1 MEKSRLYQQFQ
12 NPEAR
17 FRSFPFWSWNARMEP
32 EEVREQIRGMKKAGM
47 GGFFMHSRN
56 GLETPYMEEEW
67 MECVKVA
74 VETAADLGM
83 YAWLYDED
91 RWPSGTAGGKVP
103 ALGEEFRCK
112 GLTLE
117 IREPEE
123 YSALLQEGG
132 LTALYAGIFQDME
145 ISEFRRL
152 FADEPEELL
161 PGERILAVR
170 LEVSGTSGWFNGQT
184 PPDQLNPDC
193 VRKFL
198 ELTHEKYR
206 EAVGAQFGKAVPGI
220 FTDEPSL
227 ADTHTSFAPNRGWIP
242 WTDGFGEYFRERRG
256 YDFLDVLPW
265 QYFNGKRSAKTRHD
279 YWHTIAERFSEK
291 YSGTIHDWCRAN
303 GIAYTGHFL
312 QEDKIGLCTRVN
324 GAIMPHYALQ
334 DIPGIDILTE
344 STKEYLT
351 VKQCASVAH
360 QFGKERVLT
369 ETYGC
374 TGWDFTLEGQKW
386 VGDWQYVLGV
396 NLRTTH
402 TAQYTLRGCRK
413 RDYPPSFNYN
423 NTCWEKNPVVEDYFA
438 RLGAVL
444 TRGEPV
450 RKLLLIHPAGTAWSR
465 VGTNPYGNPIRREE
479 RDVPAVNE
487 YGYRLNALL
496 ENLCREHMDC
506 DLGDEMLMQRHGFSE
521 NGKIRIEKA
530 LYEAVVVPQMDT
542 LFASTCELLLKCL
555 EQGGKVIFLK
565 PVPFMVEG
573 DAENTEI
580 LRRVLNY
587 PGCRVMPEEELIGAL
602 ESMGM
607 RESRFLDGEGRE
619 QRELLV
625 MTRRTGEG
633 MLLFTVNNNREKACE
648 ARVFLP
654 WEGEVEEWDP
664 LTGEVRKVEE
674 GIPLTGGSRNAPC
687 EENGAEAPIIGTK
700 TSAPGAGRHFTARW
714 ERAGSH
720 LYMIRIKKQEE
731 CKGEETAPAHAIP
744 LKENFFSDTEKERR
758 RENACQG
765 EKEQCREEEFRDGKG
780 PESAPDID
788 VEEKQKTAGEE
799 KPERMEKSDFEW
811 YNEKKYTVKRDYMLP
826 EYAEISLNVPNV
838 LTLDFCQYRMGE
850 GEWSAPMEIWKA
862 EKEIRRQLEMTET
875 EVQRYLWMNEAC
887 EKDGTPVE
895 MKFTFREEKELAEC
909 RLALEQPWRFRILC
923 NGTEVPSKP
932 EGWFL
937 DKAFETVMLPAL
949 HPGENHLVLSC
960 AYCNEM
966 ELENCYLLGEFGV
979 DTERVL
985 CEMPTRLRPGD
996 WTAQGLFHYCGTVA
1010 YEYQYHWD
1018 GKCAAALKLGEYA
1031 GVCAAVTVG
1040 ERVYEIPWSLGE
1052 TLDMTDALKEGD
1064 NILRIEIMGSPRNML
1079 GPLHYRELHPKNTN
1093 AACFQPKEAD
1103 YTERYQV
1110 VPYGLMERPVIVE
1123 ESRG

>member
-291 YSGTIHDWCRAN
+291 YSETIHDWCRAN

-580 LRRVLNY
+580 LRRVLEH
-587 PGCRVMPEEELIGAL
+587 PGCRSLSEEELIGVL

-607 RESRFLDGEGRE
+607 RECRFLDDRGQE

-625 MTRRTGEG
+625 MTRKTQEG
-633 MLLFTVNNNREKACE
+633 ILLFTVNNNREKACE

-664 LTGEVRKVEE
+664 LTGESRKVEE
-674 GIPLTGGSRNAPC
+674 GIPLTGGSRNA
-687 EENGAEAPIIGTK
+687 E
-700 TSAPGAGRHFTARW
+700 GRHFSARW

-720 LYMIRIKKQEE
+720 LYMIRTERQEE
-731 CKGEETAPAHAIP
+731 
-744 LKENFFSDTEKERR
+744 
-758 RENACQG
+758 
-765 EKEQCREEEFRDGKG
+765 GKG
-780 PESAPDID
+780 
-788 VEEKQKTAGEE
+788 E
-799 KPERMEKSDFEW
+799 KPEVVELISDAESFEEGW
-811 YNEKKYTVKRDYMLP
+811 NNEGKHAKKREYILP
-826 EYAEISLNVPNV
+826 EYAQINLNAPNV
-838 LTLDFCQYRMGE
+838 LTLDFCQYRIRE
-850 GEWSAPMEIWKA
+850 GEWSAPTEVWRA

-895 MKFTFREEKELAEC
+895 MKFTFRAEKELAGC

-923 NGTEVPSKP
+923 NGAEVPSKP

-937 DKAFETVMLPAL
+937 DKAFETVVLPAL
-949 HPGENHLVLSC
+949 HRGENHLVLSC

-985 CEMPTRLRPGD
+985 CEMPARLRPGD

-1031 GVCAAVTVG
+1031 GVCAAVTVR

>member
-291 YSGTIHDWCRAN
+291 YSETIHDWCRAN

-386 VGDWQYVLGV
+386 VGD
-396 NLRTTH
+396 
-402 TAQYTLRGCRK
+402 
-413 RDYPPSFNYN
+413 
-423 NTCWEKNPVVEDYFA
+423 
-438 RLGAVL
+438 
-444 TRGEPV
+444 
-450 RKLLLIHPAGTAWSR
+450 
-465 VGTNPYGNPIRREE
+465 
-479 RDVPAVNE
+479 
-487 YGYRLNALL
+487 
-496 ENLCREHMDC
+496 
-506 DLGDEMLMQRHGFSE
+506 
-521 NGKIRIEKA
+521 
-530 LYEAVVVPQMDT
+530 
-542 LFASTCELLLKCL
+542 
-555 EQGGKVIFLK
+555 
-565 PVPFMVEG
+565 
-573 DAENTEI
+573 
-580 LRRVLNY
+580 
-587 PGCRVMPEEELIGAL
+587 
-602 ESMGM
+602 
-607 RESRFLDGEGRE
+607 
-619 QRELLV
+619 
-625 MTRRTGEG
+625 
-633 MLLFTVNNNREKACE
+633 
-648 ARVFLP
+648 
-654 WEGEVEEWDP
+654 
-664 LTGEVRKVEE
+664 
-674 GIPLTGGSRNAPC
+674 
-687 EENGAEAPIIGTK
+687 
-700 TSAPGAGRHFTARW
+700 
-714 ERAGSH
+714 
-720 LYMIRIKKQEE
+720 
-731 CKGEETAPAHAIP
+731 
-744 LKENFFSDTEKERR
+744 
-758 RENACQG
+758 
-765 EKEQCREEEFRDGKG
+765 
-780 PESAPDID
+780 
-788 VEEKQKTAGEE
+788 
-799 KPERMEKSDFEW
+799 
-811 YNEKKYTVKRDYMLP
+811 
-826 EYAEISLNVPNV
+826 
-838 LTLDFCQYRMGE
+838 
-850 GEWSAPMEIWKA
+850 
-862 EKEIRRQLEMTET
+862 
-875 EVQRYLWMNEAC
+875 
-887 EKDGTPVE
+887 
-895 MKFTFREEKELAEC
+895 
-909 RLALEQPWRFRILC
+909 
-923 NGTEVPSKP
+923 
-932 EGWFL
+932 
-937 DKAFETVMLPAL
+937 
-949 HPGENHLVLSC
+949 
-960 AYCNEM
+960 
-966 ELENCYLLGEFGV
+966 
-979 DTERVL
+979 
-985 CEMPTRLRPGD
+985 
-996 WTAQGLFHYCGTVA
+996 
-1010 YEYQYHWD
+1010 
-1018 GKCAAALKLGEYA
+1018 
-1031 GVCAAVTVG
+1031 
-1040 ERVYEIPWSLGE
+1040 
-1052 TLDMTDALKEGD
+1052 
-1064 NILRIEIMGSPRNML
+1064 
-1079 GPLHYRELHPKNTN
+1079 
-1093 AACFQPKEAD
+1093 
-1103 YTERYQV
+1103 
-1110 VPYGLMERPVIVE
+1110 
-1123 ESRG
+1123 

>member
-291 YSGTIHDWCRAN
+291 YSETIHDWCRAN

-580 LRRVLNY
+580 LRRVLEH
-587 PGCRVMPEEELIGAL
+587 PGCRVMPEEELVGVL

-607 RESRFLDGEGRE
+607 RECRFLDDRGQE

-625 MTRRTGEG
+625 MTRKTQEG

-664 LTGEVRKVEE
+664 LTGESRKVEE
-674 GIPLTGGSRNAPC
+674 GIPLTGGSRNA
-687 EENGAEAPIIGTK
+687 E
-700 TSAPGAGRHFTARW
+700 GRHFSARW

-720 LYMIRIKKQEE
+720 LYMIRTERQEE
-731 CKGEETAPAHAIP
+731 
-744 LKENFFSDTEKERR
+744 
-758 RENACQG
+758 
-765 EKEQCREEEFRDGKG
+765 GKG
-780 PESAPDID
+780 
-788 VEEKQKTAGEE
+788 E
-799 KPERMEKSDFEW
+799 KPEVVELISDAESFEEGW
-811 YNEKKYTVKRDYMLP
+811 NNEGKHAKKREYILP
-826 EYAEISLNVPNV
+826 EYAQINLNAPNV
-838 LTLDFCQYRMGE
+838 LTLDFCQYRIRE
-850 GEWSAPMEIWKA
+850 GEWSAPTEVWRA

-895 MKFTFREEKELAEC
+895 MKFTFRAEKELAGC

-923 NGTEVPSKP
+923 NGAEVPSKP

-937 DKAFETVMLPAL
+937 DKAFETVVLPAL
-949 HPGENHLVLSC
+949 HRGENHLVLSC

-985 CEMPTRLRPGD
+985 CEMPARLRPGD

-1031 GVCAAVTVG
+1031 GVCAAVTVR

>member
-580 LRRVLNY
+580 LRRVLEH
-587 PGCRVMPEEELIGAL
+587 PGCRSLSEEELIGVL

-607 RESRFLDGEGRE
+607 RECRFLDDRGQE

-625 MTRRTGEG
+625 MTRKTQEG
-633 MLLFTVNNNREKACE
+633 ILLFTVNNNREKACE

-664 LTGEVRKVEE
+664 LTGESRKVEE

-687 EENGAEAPIIGTK
+687 EENGVEVPIIGTK
-700 TSAPGAGRHFTARW
+700 TSAPGAGRHFT
-714 ERAGSH
+714 EIGRAH
-720 LYMIRIKKQEE
+720 
-731 CKGEETAPAHAIP
+731 
-744 LKENFFSDTEKERR
+744 
-758 RENACQG
+758 
-765 EKEQCREEEFRDGKG
+765 
-780 PESAPDID
+780 
-788 VEEKQKTAGEE
+788 V
-799 KPERMEKSDFEW
+799 
-811 YNEKKYTVKRDYMLP
+811 
-826 EYAEISLNVPNV
+826 
-838 LTLDFCQYRMGE
+838 
-850 GEWSAPMEIWKA
+850 
-862 EKEIRRQLEMTET
+862 
-875 EVQRYLWMNEAC
+875 
-887 EKDGTPVE
+887 
-895 MKFTFREEKELAEC
+895 
-909 RLALEQPWRFRILC
+909 
-923 NGTEVPSKP
+923 
-932 EGWFL
+932 
-937 DKAFETVMLPAL
+937 
-949 HPGENHLVLSC
+949 
-960 AYCNEM
+960 
-966 ELENCYLLGEFGV
+966 
-979 DTERVL
+979 
-985 CEMPTRLRPGD
+985 
-996 WTAQGLFHYCGTVA
+996 
-1010 YEYQYHWD
+1010 
-1018 GKCAAALKLGEYA
+1018 
-1031 GVCAAVTVG
+1031 
-1040 ERVYEIPWSLGE
+1040 
-1052 TLDMTDALKEGD
+1052 
-1064 NILRIEIMGSPRNML
+1064 
-1079 GPLHYRELHPKNTN
+1079 
-1093 AACFQPKEAD
+1093 
-1103 YTERYQV
+1103 
-1110 VPYGLMERPVIVE
+1110 
-1123 ESRG
+1123 

>member
-265 QYFNGKRSAKTRHD
+265 QYFNGKRSVKTRHD

-291 YSGTIHDWCRAN
+291 YSETIHDWCRAN

-580 LRRVLNY
+580 LRRVLEH
-587 PGCRVMPEEELIGAL
+587 PGCRVMPEEELVGVL

-607 RESRFLDGEGRE
+607 RECRFLDDRGQE

-625 MTRRTGEG
+625 MTRKTQEG

-664 LTGEVRKVEE
+664 LTGESRKVEE

-687 EENGAEAPIIGTK
+687 EENGVEVPIIGTK

-765 EKEQCREEEFRDGKG
+765 EKEQCREEFRDGKG

-811 YNEKKYTVKRDYMLP
+811 YNEKKYTAKREHILP

-838 LTLDFCQYRMGE
+838 LTLDFCQYRMGK

-895 MKFTFREEKELAEC
+895 MKFTFRAEKELAGC

-923 NGTEVPSKP
+923 NGAEVPSKP

-937 DKAFETVMLPAL
+937 DKAFETVVLPAL
-949 HPGENHLVLSC
+949 HRGENHLVLSC

-985 CEMPTRLRPGD
+985 CEMPARLRPGD

-1031 GVCAAVTVG
+1031 GVCAAVTVR